1 MKSIVLP
8 GESTRASCEACGKF
22 VRAHWGY
29 RPYELKEDLVV
40 EQVMC
45 ATCPTCGQV
54 VGVAQQSAY
63 LLRRALENARRF
75 RTTLRLPQELRD
87 YVALQLDKLGIAGA
101 PQSYVQLFLRA
112 LLASCKGRES
122 DLAQDLRKLDDP
134 VLKCPCVDMLTLTLS
149 RPLLEVLDALKAE
162 TGISNGSEVMRRLLV
177 LSDLQPQS
185 FKNWTDQAGQ
195 FLLAAAV

>member
-8 GESTRASCEACGKF
+8 GDVTRASCETCGRF
-22 VRAHWGY
+22 VRAIWEY
-29 RPYELKEDLVV
+29 RPYTFEDGLVV

-45 ATCPTCGQV
+45 ASCPTCGQV

-63 LLRRALENARRF
+63 LLRRALENDRRF

-112 LLASCKGRES
+112 LLAACRGRES
-122 DLAQDLRKLDDP
+122 ELTEELSQLQDP
-134 VLKCPCVDMLTLTLS
+134 VLERPCTEMLTLTLS
-149 RPLLEVLDALKAE
+149 RPLLEVLDSLKAQ
-162 TGISNGSEVMRRLLV
+162 TGIDNGSEVMRRLLV
-177 LSDLQPQS
+177 LSDLQPES
-185 FKNWTDQAGQ
+185 FKSLTDQAEQ
-195 FLLAAAV
+195 VILAAAV